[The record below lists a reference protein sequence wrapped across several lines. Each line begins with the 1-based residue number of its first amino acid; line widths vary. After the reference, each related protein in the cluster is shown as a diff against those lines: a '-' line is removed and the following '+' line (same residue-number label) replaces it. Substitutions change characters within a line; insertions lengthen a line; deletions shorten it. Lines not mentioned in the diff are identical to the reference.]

1 MSEVNTMTEYALR
14 MGDGQRIFMTKEQI
28 LTDLQE
34 GMADAADLGTIP
46 DLSGDELD
54 KLVDIITTS
63 SRMVGVE
70 PGMEVP
76 VTHDISTIRI
86 DGDQGNS
93 GVGIPSSRLVGM
105 MMHERAFGADTME
118 LGHIDYSY
126 KPVKPIIS
134 QEQQTMEVCQQNMIV
149 PLLYGAMPNMG
160 LYYTPDGPFPNPG
173 DLMKSF
179 KIKEAQEAMEGAAEH
194 LTRDIVW
201 IMQRMMA
208 SGADGINFDTIGAAG
223 DGDMF
228 ASLHAIE
235 QLRKEF
241 PDIYIETG
249 MAGELML
256 GLHGEMEYDGTV
268 LAGLWPHE
276 QAPLAAK
283 AGSNVFGP
291 VVNTNTSKSF
301 AWNLGRAVTFIKEAV
316 KASTIPC
323 HVNMGMGVGGIPML
337 ETPTIDAVSR
347 ASKAMVEIAGVDGI

>member
-1 MSEVNTMTEYALR
+1 MTSEYALR
-14 MGDGQRIFMTKEQI
+14 MGDGKRIFMTKDQI
-28 LTDLQE
+28 LADMKE
-34 GMADAADLGTIP
+34 GMADAADLGEIP
-46 DLSGDELD
+46 DLTGDELD
-54 KLVDIITTS
+54 KLVEIIMMP

-105 MMHERAFGADTME
+105 LMHERAFGADTME

-149 PLLYGAMPNMG
+149 PLFYGAMPNMG

-179 KIKEAQEAMEGAAEH
+179 KIKEAQEAMEGAADH

-208 SGADGINFDTIGAAG
+208 AGADGINFDTIGAAG

-228 ASLHAIE
+228 ASLNAIE

-268 LAGLWPHE
+268 LAGLWPHQ

-301 AWNLGRAVTFIKEAV
+301 AWNLGRAVTFIKSAV
-316 KASTIPC
+316 AASPIPC

-347 ASKAMVEIAGVDGI
+347 ASKAMVEVAGVDGI

>member
-1 MSEVNTMTEYALR
+1 MATEYKLR
-14 MGDGQRIFMTKEQI
+14 MGDGKRIFMTREQI
-28 LTDLQE
+28 VADLKE
-34 GMADAADLGTIP
+34 GMADAADLGSIP
-46 DLSGDELD
+46 DLTEDEID
-54 KLVDIITTS
+54 KLVDILTMP

-70 PGMEVP
+70 LGKEVP
-76 VTHDISTIRI
+76 VTHDIGTIRI

-93 GVGIPSSRLVGM
+93 GVGIPSSRLVGA

-126 KPVKPIIS
+126 KPAKPVIA
-134 QEQQTMEVCQQNMIV
+134 QEMQTMEVCQQNMIV
-149 PLLYGAMPNMG
+149 PLFYGAMPNMG
-160 LYYTPDGPFPNPG
+160 LYYTPDGPFENPG
-173 DLMKSF
+173 DLMKAF
-179 KIKEAQEAMEGAAEH
+179 KIEEARESMEHSAKH

-208 SGADGINFDTIGAAG
+208 SGADGVNFDTVGAAG
-223 DGDMF
+223 DGDMY

-235 QLRKEF
+235 ALRKQY
-241 PDIYIETG
+241 PDIYIEAG

-276 QAPLAAK
+276 QAPLVAK
-283 AGSNVFGP
+283 AGANVFGP
-291 VVNTNTSKSF
+291 VVNTNTSKSG
-301 AWNLGRAVTFIKEAV
+301 AWNLGRAVTFIKQAV
-316 KASTIPC
+316 KASPIPC